1 MDLILKN
8 SKTFKIYT
16 MSKKL
21 PYRGNSR
28 RKNNA
33 FFNSGIERLLTR
45 VDNLEKF
52 ERTEENEKGGG
63 CSSNIGFAY
72 KIEDS
77 VSAPGTALLSGSTTK
92 SGTYDMN
99 ILVTDFK
106 AQKYTQVFSFTDVF
120 SLETGTAWNGT
131 GVYEVNISI
140 TDQAEASCG
149 PYCSIQTGVP
159 PSVRQDILALEANC
173 P

>member
-1 MDLILKN
+1 
-8 SKTFKIYT
+8 

-52 ERTEENEKGGG
+52 ERTEEKEKGGG
-63 CSSNIGFAY
+63 CSNNIMFDY
-72 KIEDS
+72 QIDDS
-77 VSAPGTALLSGSTTK
+77 ASAPGTAVVAGSFTK
-92 SGTYDMN
+92 AGTYDLS
-99 ILVTDFK
+99 IAVTDYK
-106 AQKYTQVFSFTDVF
+106 GNTYTDVQAHTDTF
-120 SLETGTAWNGT
+120 SIDFSTNAAWNGT
-131 GVYEVNISI
+131 GVYDVNISV
-140 TDQAEASCG
+140 TNQAEAACG
-149 PYCSIQTGVP
+149 PYCSIQAAVP
-159 PSVRQDILALEANC
+159 PSVVQNITALEANC